1 MTEFIKPDF
10 SNINVDRSLPT
21 VSISAVLGMLEEPFD
36 QLGVA
41 QKTHDKYFDDPASE
55 YYRMSVKQI
64 IDKWS
69 AKGAESRN
77 YGSML
82 DDYIGLNLNHKDIE
96 LRMFKLDNNYDNDE
110 RLHGLCDSFDNFY
123 SVLSKSGDT
132 EFIDREKYLY
142 LKVKNPFHNEEGQ
155 NEYMYMYGRF
165 DALFR
170 NKRTGKY
177 ILIDWKS
184 SGTVDKVA
192 DKWTKKMLGP
202 MFKYPQLNWYQYT
215 LQLYFY
221 KQALLNSGYL
231 PEGTSP
237 DDIVVMIVNLPGK
250 IIEGCGQN
258 YQIHQGAIPYNET
271 ELNNFYEFA
280 IKKYILLEA
289 EKKEKEEHKE
299 EVKQETNNDNN
310 NLEDLF

>member
-1 MTEFIKPDF
+1 MIDF
-10 SNINVDRSLPT
+10 SNLDIDKSIKKL
-21 VSISAVLGMLEEPFD
+21 SISNALNMLLTPFD
-36 QLGVA
+36 SEGVS
-41 QKTHDKYFDDPASE
+41 QKVYENHYDNPQSE
-55 YYRMSVKQI
+55 YYHMTAEQI
-64 IDKWS
+64 REAWS
-69 AKGAESRN
+69 AKGATSTH
-77 YGSML
+77 YGSLL
-82 DDYIGLNLNHKDIE
+82 DDYIGCILTGNEND
-96 LRMFKLDNNYDNDE
+96 LRLFKLDNGYDYDE

-299 EVKQETNNDNN
+299 EVTQETNNDNN

>member
-1 MTEFIKPDF
+1 MIDF
-10 SNINVDRSLPT
+10 SNLDIDKSIKKL
-21 VSISAVLGMLEEPFD
+21 SISNALNMLLTPFD
-36 QLGVA
+36 SEGVS
-41 QKTHDKYFDDPASE
+41 QKVYENHYDNPQSE
-55 YYRMSVKQI
+55 YYHMTAEQI
-64 IDKWS
+64 REAWS
-69 AKGAESRN
+69 AKGATSTH
-77 YGSML
+77 YGSLL
-82 DDYIGLNLNHKDIE
+82 DDYIGCTLTGNEND
-96 LRMFKLDNNYDNDE
+96 LRLFKLDNGYDYDE

>member
-1 MTEFIKPDF
+1 MIDF
-10 SNINVDRSLPT
+10 SNLDIDKSIKKL
-21 VSISAVLGMLEEPFD
+21 SISNALNMLLTPFD
-36 QLGVA
+36 SEGVS
-41 QKTHDKYFDDPASE
+41 QKVYENHYDNPQSE
-55 YYRMSVKQI
+55 YYHMTAEQI
-64 IDKWS
+64 REAWS
-69 AKGAESRN
+69 AKGATSTH
-77 YGSML
+77 YGSLL
-82 DDYIGLNLNHKDIE
+82 DDYIGCILTGNEND
-96 LRMFKLDNNYDNDE
+96 LRLFKLDNGYDYDE

-221 KQALLNSGYL
+221 KQALINSGYL

-289 EKKEKEEHKE
+289 EKKEKEKHKE

>member
-1 MTEFIKPDF
+1 MIDF
-10 SNINVDRSLPT
+10 SNLDIDKSIKKL
-21 VSISAVLGMLEEPFD
+21 SISNALSMLLTPFD
-36 QLGVA
+36 SEGVS
-41 QKTHDKYFDDPASE
+41 QKVYENHYDNPQSE
-55 YYRMSVKQI
+55 YYHMTAEQI
-64 IDKWS
+64 REAWS
-69 AKGAESRN
+69 AKGATSTH
-77 YGSML
+77 YGSLL
-82 DDYIGLNLNHKDIE
+82 DDYIGCILTGNEND
-96 LRMFKLDNNYDNDE
+96 LRLFKLDNGYDYDE

-299 EVKQETNNDNN
+299 EVTQETNNDNN

>member
-1 MTEFIKPDF
+1 MIDF
-10 SNINVDRSLPT
+10 SNLDIDKSIKKL
-21 VSISAVLGMLEEPFD
+21 SISNALNMLLTPFD
-36 QLGVA
+36 SEGVS
-41 QKTHDKYFDDPASE
+41 QKVYENHYDNPQSE
-55 YYRMSVKQI
+55 YYHMTAEQI
-64 IDKWS
+64 REAWS
-69 AKGAESRN
+69 AKGATSTH
-77 YGSML
+77 YGSLL
-82 DDYIGLNLNHKDIE
+82 DDYIGCILTGNEND
-96 LRMFKLDNNYDNDE
+96 LRLFKLDNGYDYDE
-110 RLHGLCDSFDNFY
+110 RLHSLCDSFDNFY

>member
-1 MTEFIKPDF
+1 MIDF
-10 SNINVDRSLPT
+10 SNLDIDKSIKKL
-21 VSISAVLGMLEEPFD
+21 SISNALNMLLTPFD
-36 QLGVA
+36 SEGVS
-41 QKTHDKYFDDPASE
+41 QKVYENHYDNPQSE
-55 YYRMSVKQI
+55 YYHMTAEQI
-64 IDKWS
+64 HEAWS
-69 AKGAESRN
+69 AKGATSTH
-77 YGSML
+77 YGSLL
-82 DDYIGLNLNHKDIE
+82 DDYIGCILTGNEND
-96 LRMFKLDNNYDNDE
+96 LRLFKLDNGYDYDE

>member
-1 MTEFIKPDF
+1 MIDF
-10 SNINVDRSLPT
+10 SNLDIDKSIKKL
-21 VSISAVLGMLEEPFD
+21 SISNALNMLLTPFD
-36 QLGVA
+36 SEGVS
-41 QKTHDKYFDDPASE
+41 QKVYETHYDNPQSE
-55 YYRMSVKQI
+55 YYHMTAEQI
-64 IDKWS
+64 REAWS
-69 AKGAESRN
+69 AKGATSTH
-77 YGSML
+77 YGSLL
-82 DDYIGLNLNHKDIE
+82 DDYIGCILTGNEND
-96 LRMFKLDNNYDNDE
+96 LRLFKLDNGYDYDE

-221 KQALLNSGYL
+221 KQTLLNSGYL

>member
-1 MTEFIKPDF
+1 MIDF
-10 SNINVDRSLPT
+10 SNLDIDKSIKKL
-21 VSISAVLGMLEEPFD
+21 SISNALNMLLTPFD
-36 QLGVA
+36 SEGVS
-41 QKTHDKYFDDPASE
+41 QKVYENHYDNPQSE
-55 YYRMSVKQI
+55 YYHMTAEQI
-64 IDKWS
+64 REAWS
-69 AKGAESRN
+69 AKGATSTH
-77 YGSML
+77 YGSLL
-82 DDYIGLNLNHKDIE
+82 DDYIGCILTGNEND
-96 LRMFKLDNNYDNDE
+96 LRLFKLDNGYDYDE
-110 RLHGLCDSFDNFY
+110 RLHCLCDSFDNFY

>member
-1 MTEFIKPDF
+1 MIDF
-10 SNINVDRSLPT
+10 SNLDIDKSIKKL
-21 VSISAVLGMLEEPFD
+21 SISNALNMLLTPFD
-36 QLGVA
+36 SEGVS
-41 QKTHDKYFDDPASE
+41 QKVYENHYDNPQSE
-55 YYRMSVKQI
+55 YYHMTAEQI
-64 IDKWS
+64 REAWS
-69 AKGAESRN
+69 AKGATSTH
-77 YGSML
+77 YGSLL
-82 DDYIGLNLNHKDIE
+82 DDYIGCILTGNEND
-96 LRMFKLDNNYDNDE
+96 LRLFKLDNGYDYDE

-237 DDIVVMIVNLPGK
+237 DDIVGMIVNLPGK

-299 EVKQETNNDNN
+299 EVTQETNNDNN

>member
-1 MTEFIKPDF
+1 MIDF
-10 SNINVDRSLPT
+10 SNLDIDKSIKKLSISNALNMLMTPFDSEG
-21 VSISAVLGMLEEPFD
+21 VSI
-36 QLGVA
+36 
-41 QKTHDKYFDDPASE
+41 KTSEKYFDNPESE
-55 YYRMSVKQI
+55 YYHMTAEQI
-64 IDKWS
+64 REAWA
-69 AKGAESRN
+69 AKGATSTH
-77 YGSML
+77 YGSLL
-82 DDYIGLNLNHKDIE
+82 DDYIGAILTGTEND
-96 LRMFKLDNNYDNDE
+96 LRLFKLDNGYDYDE

-142 LKVKNPFHNEEGQ
+142 LKVKNPFRNEEGQ

>member
-1 MTEFIKPDF
+1 MIDF
-10 SNINVDRSLPT
+10 SNLDIDKSIKKL
-21 VSISAVLGMLEEPFD
+21 SISNALNMLLTPFD
-36 QLGVA
+36 SEGVS
-41 QKTHDKYFDDPASE
+41 QKVYENHYDNPQSE
-55 YYRMSVKQI
+55 YYHMTAEQI
-64 IDKWS
+64 REAWS
-69 AKGAESRN
+69 AKGATSTH
-77 YGSML
+77 YGSLL
-82 DDYIGLNLNHKDIE
+82 DDYIGCILTGNEND
-96 LRMFKLDNNYDNDE
+96 LRLFKLDNGYDYDE

-192 DKWTKKMLGP
+192 DKWNKKLLGP

>member
-1 MTEFIKPDF
+1 MIDF
-10 SNINVDRSLPT
+10 SNLDIDKSIKKL
-21 VSISAVLGMLEEPFD
+21 SISNALNMLLTPFD
-36 QLGVA
+36 SEGVS
-41 QKTHDKYFDDPASE
+41 QKVYENHYDNPQSE
-55 YYRMSVKQI
+55 YYHMTAEQI
-64 IDKWS
+64 REAWS
-69 AKGAESRN
+69 AKGATSTH
-77 YGSML
+77 YGSLL
-82 DDYIGLNLNHKDIE
+82 DDYIGCILTGNEND
-96 LRMFKLDNNYDNDE
+96 LRLFKLDNGYDYDE

>member
-1 MTEFIKPDF
+1 MIDF
-10 SNINVDRSLPT
+10 SNLDIDKSIKKL
-21 VSISAVLGMLEEPFD
+21 SISNALNMLLTPFD
-36 QLGVA
+36 SEGVS
-41 QKTHDKYFDDPASE
+41 QKVYENHYDNPQSE
-55 YYRMSVKQI
+55 YYHMTAEQI
-64 IDKWS
+64 RETWS
-69 AKGAESRN
+69 AKGATSTH
-77 YGSML
+77 YGSLL
-82 DDYIGLNLNHKDIE
+82 DDYIGCILTGNEND
-96 LRMFKLDNNYDNDE
+96 LRLFKLDNGYDYDE

>member
-1 MTEFIKPDF
+1 MIDF
-10 SNINVDRSLPT
+10 SNLDIDKSIKKL
-21 VSISAVLGMLEEPFD
+21 SISNALNMLLTPFD
-36 QLGVA
+36 SEGVS
-41 QKTHDKYFDDPASE
+41 QKTYEKHYDNPQSE
-55 YYRMSVKQI
+55 YYHMTAEQI
-64 IDKWS
+64 REAWS
-69 AKGAESRN
+69 AKGATSTH
-77 YGSML
+77 YGSLL
-82 DDYIGLNLNHKDIE
+82 DDYIGCILTGTEND
-96 LRMFKLDNNYDNDE
+96 LRLFKLDNGYDYDE

-142 LKVKNPFHNEEGQ
+142 LKVKNPFRNEEGQ
-155 NEYMYMYGRF
+155 DEYMYMYGRF

>member
-1 MTEFIKPDF
+1 MIDF
-10 SNINVDRSLPT
+10 SNLDIDKSIKKL
-21 VSISAVLGMLEEPFD
+21 SISNALNMLLTPFD
-36 QLGVA
+36 SEGVS
-41 QKTHDKYFDDPASE
+41 QKVYENHYDNPQSE
-55 YYRMSVKQI
+55 YYHMTAEQI
-64 IDKWS
+64 REAWS
-69 AKGAESRN
+69 AKGATSTH
-77 YGSML
+77 YGSLL
-82 DDYIGLNLNHKDIE
+82 DDYIGCILTGNEND
-96 LRMFKLDNNYDNDE
+96 LRLFKLDNGYDYDE

-289 EKKEKEEHKE
+289 EKKEKEEYKE
-299 EVKQETNNDNN
+299 EVTQETNNDNN

>member
-1 MTEFIKPDF
+1 MIDF
-10 SNINVDRSLPT
+10 SNLDIDKSIKKL
-21 VSISAVLGMLEEPFD
+21 SISNALNMLLTPFD
-36 QLGVA
+36 SEGVS
-41 QKTHDKYFDDPASE
+41 QKVYENHYDNPQSE
-55 YYRMSVKQI
+55 YYHMTAEQI
-64 IDKWS
+64 REAWS
-69 AKGAESRN
+69 AKGATSTH
-77 YGSML
+77 YGSLL
-82 DDYIGLNLNHKDIE
+82 DDYIGCILTGNEND
-96 LRMFKLDNNYDNDE
+96 LRLFKLDNGYDYDE

-289 EKKEKEEHKE
+289 EKKEKEERKE

-310 NLEDLF
+310 NLENLF

>member
-1 MTEFIKPDF
+1 MIDF
-10 SNINVDRSLPT
+10 SNLDIDKSIKKL
-21 VSISAVLGMLEEPFD
+21 SISNALNMLLTPFD
-36 QLGVA
+36 SEGGS
-41 QKTHDKYFDDPASE
+41 QKVYENHYDNPQSE
-55 YYRMSVKQI
+55 YYHMTAEQI
-64 IDKWS
+64 REAWS
-69 AKGAESRN
+69 AKGATSTH
-77 YGSML
+77 YGSLL
-82 DDYIGLNLNHKDIE
+82 DDYIGCILTGNEND
-96 LRMFKLDNNYDNDE
+96 LRLFKLDNGYDYDE

>member
-1 MTEFIKPDF
+1 MNIDF
-10 SNINVDRSLPT
+10 SNLNIDKSIKKI
-21 VSISAVLGMLEEPFD
+21 SISNALGMLFTPFD
-36 QLGVA
+36 SEGVSI
-41 QKTHDKYFDDPASE
+41 KTAEKHFNNPESE
-55 YYRMSVKQI
+55 YYHMTAEQI
-64 IDKWS
+64 REAWS
-69 AKGAESRN
+69 AKGATSTH
-77 YGSML
+77 YGSLL
-82 DDYIGLNLNHKDIE
+82 DDYIGAVLTGTEND
-96 LRMFKLDNNYDNDE
+96 LRLFKLDNGYDYDE

-142 LKVKNPFHNEEGQ
+142 LKVKNPFRNEAGQ
-155 NEYMYMYGRF
+155 DEYVYMYGRF

-184 SGTVDKVA
+184 SGTIDKIPN
-192 DKWTKKMLGP
+192 KWTKKMLGP

-250 IIEGCGQN
+250 IIEECGQN
-258 YQIHQGAIPYNET
+258 YQMHQGAIPYDET
-271 ELNNFYEFA
+271 ILNNFYEFA

-289 EKKEKEEHKE
+289 EKKEEQNVEDKKEETTVE
-299 EVKQETNNDNN
+299 ETNV
-310 NLEDLF
+310 EDIF

>member
-1 MTEFIKPDF
+1 MIDF
-10 SNINVDRSLPT
+10 SNLDIDKSIKKL
-21 VSISAVLGMLEEPFD
+21 SISNALNMLLTPFD
-36 QLGVA
+36 SEGVS
-41 QKTHDKYFDDPASE
+41 QKVYENHYDNPQSE
-55 YYRMSVKQI
+55 YYHMTAEQI
-64 IDKWS
+64 REAWS
-69 AKGAESRN
+69 AKGATSTH
-77 YGSML
+77 YGSLL
-82 DDYIGLNLNHKDIE
+82 DDYIGCILTGNEND
-96 LRMFKLDNNYDNDE
+96 LRLFKLDNGYDYDE

-155 NEYMYMYGRF
+155 NEYMYVYGRF

-271 ELNNFYEFA
+271 ELCGCDPHN
-280 IKKYILLEA
+280 
-289 EKKEKEEHKE
+289 
-299 EVKQETNNDNN
+299 
-310 NLEDLF
+310 

>member
-1 MTEFIKPDF
+1 MIDF
-10 SNINVDRSLPT
+10 SNLDIDKSIKKL
-21 VSISAVLGMLEEPFD
+21 SISNALNMLLTPFD
-36 QLGVA
+36 SEGVS
-41 QKTHDKYFDDPASE
+41 QKVYENHYDNPQSE
-55 YYRMSVKQI
+55 YYHMTAEQI
-64 IDKWS
+64 REAWS
-69 AKGAESRN
+69 AKGATSTH
-77 YGSML
+77 YGSLL
-82 DDYIGLNLNHKDIE
+82 DDYIGCILTGNEND
-96 LRMFKLDNNYDNDE
+96 LRLFKLDNGYDYDE

-271 ELNNFYEFA
+271 ELNNFYECA

-299 EVKQETNNDNN
+299 EVTQETNNDNN

>member
-1 MTEFIKPDF
+1 MIDF
-10 SNINVDRSLPT
+10 SNLDIDKSIKKL
-21 VSISAVLGMLEEPFD
+21 SISNALNMLLTPFD
-36 QLGVA
+36 SEGVS
-41 QKTHDKYFDDPASE
+41 QKVYENHYDNPQSE
-55 YYRMSVKQI
+55 YYHMTAEQI
-64 IDKWS
+64 REAWS
-69 AKGAESRN
+69 AKGATSTH
-77 YGSML
+77 YGSLL
-82 DDYIGLNLNHKDIE
+82 DDYIGCILTGNKND
-96 LRMFKLDNNYDNDE
+96 LRLFKLDNGYDYDE

>member
-1 MTEFIKPDF
+1 MIDF
-10 SNINVDRSLPT
+10 SNLDIDKSIKKL
-21 VSISAVLGMLEEPFD
+21 SISNALNMLLTPFD
-36 QLGVA
+36 SEGVS
-41 QKTHDKYFDDPASE
+41 QKVYENHYDNPQSE
-55 YYRMSVKQI
+55 YYHMTAEQI
-64 IDKWS
+64 REAWS
-69 AKGAESRN
+69 AKGATSTH
-77 YGSML
+77 YGSLL
-82 DDYIGLNLNHKDIE
+82 DDYIGCILTGNEND
-96 LRMFKLDNNYDNDE
+96 LRLFKLDNGYDYDE

-155 NEYMYMYGRF
+155 TEYMYMYGRF

>member
-1 MTEFIKPDF
+1 MIDF
-10 SNINVDRSLPT
+10 SNLDIDKSIKKL
-21 VSISAVLGMLEEPFD
+21 SISNALNMLLTPFD
-36 QLGVA
+36 SEGVS
-41 QKTHDKYFDDPASE
+41 QKVYENHYDNPQSE
-55 YYRMSVKQI
+55 YYHMTAEQI
-64 IDKWS
+64 REAWS
-69 AKGAESRN
+69 AKGATSTH
-77 YGSML
+77 YGSLL
-82 DDYIGLNLNHKDIE
+82 DDYIGCILTGNEND
-96 LRMFKLDNNYDNDE
+96 LRLFKLDNGYDYDE
-110 RLHGLCDSFDNFY
+110 RLHGLCGSFGNFY

-231 PEGTSP
+231 PEETSP